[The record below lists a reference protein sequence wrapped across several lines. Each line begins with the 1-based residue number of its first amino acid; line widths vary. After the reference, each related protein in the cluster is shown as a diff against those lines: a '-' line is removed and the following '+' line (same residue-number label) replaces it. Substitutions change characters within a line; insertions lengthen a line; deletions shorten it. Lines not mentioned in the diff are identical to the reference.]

1 MDTKIFNKL
10 NQLKIKIDFHDN
22 KYHSE
27 DNPEISDFE
36 YDKLCRE
43 YDTLI
48 NENPGFKF
56 LERKTV
62 GSQTSNQFQKY
73 NHRKPMTSLTNAF
86 SLEDVNDFIERTL
99 KFLHLKKDF
108 QIDFMCEPKID
119 GLSISLLY
127 VNGNLFN
134 AVTRGDGKVGEIVTD
149 NVKTINDIPHKL
161 KGNYPNLI
169 EIRGEIFMKKANFEE
184 QDSSMATY
192 AKKIQKIEGKINW
205 NNEADEIL
213 AKINGLYPQPGAW
226 FSFEN
231 DRHKILRATLSKNT
245 MKPGEII
252 DDELTISCGNKSIK
266 VTEIQREGKK
276 PQKTRDF
283 LLGSKLKKG
292 IILKNE

>member
-10 NQLKIKIDFHDN
+10 NQLKNEIDFHDN
-22 KYHSE
+22 KYHCE

-48 NENPGFKF
+48 NENPEFKF

-86 SLEDVNDFIERTL
+86 SFEDVNDFIERTL

-149 NVKTINDIPHKL
+149 NVKTIKDIP
-161 KGNYPNLI
+161 LI
-169 EIRGEIFMKKANFEE
+169 
-184 QDSSMATY
+184 
-192 AKKIQKIEGKINW
+192 
-205 NNEADEIL
+205 
-213 AKINGLYPQPGAW
+213 
-226 FSFEN
+226 
-231 DRHKILRATLSKNT
+231 RHLHLEMT
-245 MKPGEII
+245 
-252 DDELTISCGNKSIK
+252 
-266 VTEIQREGKK
+266 
-276 PQKTRDF
+276 
-283 LLGSKLKKG
+283 
-292 IILKNE
+292 